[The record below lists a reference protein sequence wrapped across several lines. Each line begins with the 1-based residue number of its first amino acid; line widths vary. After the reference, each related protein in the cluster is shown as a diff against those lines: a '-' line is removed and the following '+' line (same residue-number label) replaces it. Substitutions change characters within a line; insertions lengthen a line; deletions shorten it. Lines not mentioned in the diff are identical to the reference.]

1 MCKEIPK
8 SLKTKLFI
16 YIMADEDFIITD
28 TQERDIFKVNNPQGN
43 STFWIVIKRYFD
55 SVFMRGYD
63 KNTNIMND
71 NFILVSLVDLNND
84 YTYFAEILLVEENV
98 DL

>member
-1 MCKEIPK
+1 MLKILLLLIHKKEIY
-8 SLKTKLFI
+8 LELTI
-16 YIMADEDFIITD
+16 H
-28 TQERDIFKVNNPQGN
+28 
-43 STFWIVIKRYFD
+43 TFWIVIKRYFD

-71 NFILVSLVDLNND
+71 AFILVSLVDLNND
-84 YTYFAEILLVEENV
+84 YTYFAEILLVEEND